1 MAMRMLALANERNTP
16 MQIQSQVQT
25 TSTEQAQPRKLVLKR
40 ETLRQLTNQELR
52 LVAGGTSTGISFTD
66 PSPEFP

>member
-1 MAMRMLALANERNTP
+1 

-25 TSTEQAQPRKLVLKR
+25 SSTEQVQPRKLVLKK

-52 LVAGGTSTGISFTD
+52 LVAGGTNTVSFTD
-66 PSPEFP
+66 PKPEFP

>member
-1 MAMRMLALANERNTP
+1 

-25 TSTEQAQPRKLVLKR
+25 SSTEQAQPRKLVLKR
-40 ETLRQLTNQELR
+40 ETLRQLTNQELQ

-66 PSPEFP
+66 PSPVFP